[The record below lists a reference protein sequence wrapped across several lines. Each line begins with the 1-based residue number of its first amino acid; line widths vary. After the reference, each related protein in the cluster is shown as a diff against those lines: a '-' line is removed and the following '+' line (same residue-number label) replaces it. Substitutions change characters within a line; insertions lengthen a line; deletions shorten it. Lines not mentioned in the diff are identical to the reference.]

1 MRLIDLTEKETE
13 IIENRLSEYDEKF
26 IKYPIDGKISI
37 GIKIKDDLVAGLEG
51 CITTFNIFYL
61 STLFVE
67 EEFRRKGLGKCLIE
81 EMEIRAKKLG
91 ANTIRLD
98 TFDFQ
103 GKDFYKSMGYEQV
116 GYYRNDEDNFEEYFF
131 LKRI

>member
-1 MRLIDLTEKETE
+1 MGHLI
-13 IIENRLSEYDEKF
+13 INVQ
-26 IKYPIDGKISI
+26 
-37 GIKIKDDLVAGLEG
+37 LVIAI
-51 CITTFNIFYL
+51 C
-61 STLFVE
+61 V
-67 EEFRRKGLGKCLIE
+67 
-81 EMEIRAKKLG
+81 EIRAKKLG

-131 LKRI
+131 LKKILSSKY

>member
-1 MRLIDLTEKETE
+1 
-13 IIENRLSEYDEKF
+13 
-26 IKYPIDGKISI
+26 
-37 GIKIKDDLVAGLEG
+37 
-51 CITTFNIFYL
+51 
-61 STLFVE
+61 
-67 EEFRRKGLGKCLIE
+67 
-81 EMEIRAKKLG
+81 MEIRAKKLG